1 MDKKA
6 LGKELQKYRERAGY
20 SQETL
25 AEVINCSAI
34 FISYIERGV
43 KSPSLDTLI
52 KLANALDISL
62 DILLRKDVK
71 KSISPK
77 LIDIEKQ
84 LQRLPY
90 HVQQKILDIIDA
102 TISIEIDY
110 YREEKE

>member
-43 KSPSLDTLI
+43 NLPVW
-52 KLANALDISL
+52 
-62 DILLRKDVK
+62 IL
-71 KSISPK
+71 
-77 LIDIEKQ
+77 
-84 LQRLPY
+84 
-90 HVQQKILDIIDA
+90 
-102 TISIEIDY
+102 
-110 YREEKE
+110 